1 YPHTIIGSLFAN
13 STITVAQILELRW
26 WSVAGSTH
34 RPRTPAGA
42 VPFASPVQHC
52 NLHFRFPPVQRC
64 PLAFQGLPLSVRAH
78 AHSLT
83 LGNSTVPSPLLP
95 PVQHCRLHFRF
106 PLSSDVPPLPGILSQ
121 TLQESGPG
129 TVKPSESLRLTCT
142 VSGFE
147 LTSYGV
153 NWIRQPPGKGLEW
166 IGVIASNGGTAF
178 ADLLKNRV
186 TITRDTGKKQVYLQM
201 NGMEVK
207 DTAMYYCTRDTVT
220 EENEELG
227 QYGNEDSSA

>member
-34 RPRTPAGA
+34 RPQAPAGA

-95 PVQHCRLHFRF
+95 PVQHCRLHFCF
-106 PLSSDVPPLPGILSQ
+106 PLSSDVPPLP
-121 TLQESGPG
+121 ESGPG

-147 LTSYGV
+147 LSSYKMHWV
-153 NWIRQPPGKGLEW
+153 RQPPGKGLEW
-166 IGVIASNGGTAF
+166 IVVIATGGSTAI
-178 ADLLKNRV
+178 ADSLKNRV
-186 TITRDTGKKQVYLQM
+186 TITKDNGKKQVYLQM
-201 NGMEVK
+201 TGMEVK
-207 DTAMYYCTRDTVT
+207 DTAMYYCARET
-220 EENEELG
+220 
-227 QYGNEDSSA
+227 Q